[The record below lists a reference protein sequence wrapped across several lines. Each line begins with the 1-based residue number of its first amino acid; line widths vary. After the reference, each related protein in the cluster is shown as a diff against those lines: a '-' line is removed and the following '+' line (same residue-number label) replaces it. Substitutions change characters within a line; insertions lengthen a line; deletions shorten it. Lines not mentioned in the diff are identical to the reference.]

1 MNDDALMRYNILVCA
16 FEVTNDND
24 AAMTLAENMR
34 RFVFGLGHEAP
45 AQAGDL
51 TASIKSVLQDFE
63 GPVQGFDGV
72 AIPGKVDDDYE
83 IGDGGRRRSTR
94 ERTRRRWTD
103 AEVAEVKQYLAQ
115 GLPLDEIAEAIGRSW
130 MAVEKAWRDGRFA

>member
-1 MNDDALMRYNILVCA
+1 MNDDEAMRYSILMRA
-16 FEVTNDND
+16 FEMSDN
-24 AAMTLAENMR
+24 ASVALTLAENMR
-34 RFVFGLGHEAP
+34 RFVFGLGHETP

-72 AIPGKVDDDYE
+72 AVPGKVDVDYE
-83 IGDGGRRRSTR
+83 IGEGGRRRSTR

-103 AEVAEVKQYLAQ
+103 AEVAEVRQYLAQ

-130 MAVEKAWRDGRFA
+130 MAVEKALRDGRFA